1 MALTEVYV
9 HGFLDG
15 RDVNPQSALD
25 YIEQT
30 EVKMEEI
37 GVGKF
42 ASYHGRYYAMDRDK
56 RWDRVEK
63 TYRALVDGIAITAAT
78 PTAGVLASYE
88 NDIHDEFVEPFI
100 IEELG
105 KPVATIEDGDAV
117 ISFNFRPDRAI
128 QLSRAF
134 TDVTF
139 DEFDNRKKVYEFEI
153 CFVYAL

>member
-1 MALTEVYV
+1 VKANNSKLHIMGLLSDGGVHSHYEHLFALLQLAKLNGLTDVYV

-42 ASYHGRYYAMDRDK
+42 ASITGRYYAMDRDK

-63 TYRALVDGIAITAAT
+63 TYRTLVDGIAKTAAT

-88 NDIHDEFVEPFI
+88 KDIH
-100 IEELG
+100 
-105 KPVATIEDGDAV
+105 
-117 ISFNFRPDRAI
+117 
-128 QLSRAF
+128 
-134 TDVTF
+134 
-139 DEFDNRKKVYEFEI
+139 
-153 CFVYAL
+153 